1 MKRSD
6 MKSGFTL
13 IEIIVV
19 LIIIGVLAAI
29 ALPNLFTNVAKS
41 QAGEAIASLG
51 VEKSDVEG
59 CLAGHPGT
67 EGTSCATIPVTTTA
81 HFTYGFGT
89 APSNGNPYNYTILAV
104 ASTATG
110 LTAGTVTLTKGSNGG
125 LTCMA
130 NSVYLGVC

>member
-1 MKRSD
+1 MK
-6 MKSGFTL
+6 KSGFTL

-19 LIIIGVLAAI
+19 LIIIGVLASI
-29 ALPNLFTNVAKS
+29 ALPNLFKNVAKS
-41 QAGEAIASLG
+41 QAAEGIAALG
-51 VEKSDVEG
+51 VVKSDVEG
-59 CLAGHPGT
+59 CLMGHPGT
-67 EGTSCATIPVTTTA
+67 EGSSCSGLSFVSTA

-110 LTAGTVTLTKGSNGG
+110 LTAGTVTLTKGTNGG